1 MKNIIRKIISEIK
14 NICELI
20 SIVINEEK
28 TIQIKS
34 PNMLKIIWEEW
45 HSKKNVNAIWS
56 IKDIKPFE
64 IKATI
69 KKN

>member
-34 PNMLKIIWEEW
+34 PNMLKII
-45 HSKKNVNAIWS
+45 
-56 IKDIKPFE
+56 
-64 IKATI
+64 
-69 KKN
+69 